1 MLEEEE
7 KAAAE
12 ATGKRKTKTK
22 RGRGRG
28 KKKTKTTNKFPNDPD
43 AEGYEVSTKCVSVH
57 CISRGYQ
64 QREKEDQTRA
74 WARQNKDQDHQ

>member
-28 KKKTKTTNKFPNDPD
+28 SKKKTKTTNKFPNDPD
-43 AEGYEVSTKCVSVH
+43 AEGYEVSIKCVRVP
-57 CISRGYQ
+57 CISWGY
-64 QREKEDQTRA
+64 
-74 WARQNKDQDHQ
+74 H